1 MNLNSQNN
9 TNYQNY
15 IGQHYNMSDTNDL
28 LSINSF
34 SQEQQI
40 NTNYNSFNEQLK
52 QSVNRENECEEND
65 FENNDLSSKLDNS
78 DSKRQKKNSLEIV
91 AQQKSNYYQGHYNQ
105 SITGSSISSNS
116 SSTSSS
122 PLSLSSPLHTSNIHF
137 NHHNNH
143 LNNLQLKQPLALQS
157 QPILAVNN
165 SLNYQPQQQHHLS
178 QPIQGTLSS
187 QQQQQQQQ
195 QQPQTF
201 LYNDSN
207 ANNLFS
213 YHSINKVIP
222 IIENNNQPF
231 SLHTNN
237 DMSENSNLDEFN
249 GGQRIKI
256 KKSKRDPITEYDTEL
271 AESIEFELGLKKQNG
286 PRKNSWGNLSYA
298 ELITRAIESSCDQR
312 LTLSQIYDWI
322 VKYVPYFKEKFD
334 RTSSAGW
341 KVS

>member
-1 MNLNSQNN
+1 
-9 TNYQNY
+9 
-15 IGQHYNMSDTNDL
+15 
-28 LSINSF
+28 
-34 SQEQQI
+34 
-40 NTNYNSFNEQLK
+40 
-52 QSVNRENECEEND
+52 
-65 FENNDLSSKLDNS
+65 LSS
-78 DSKRQKKNSLEIV
+78 
-91 AQQKSNYYQGHYNQ
+91 
-105 SITGSSISSNS
+105 
-116 SSTSSS
+116 
-122 PLSLSSPLHTSNIHF
+122 
-137 NHHNNH
+137 
-143 LNNLQLKQPLALQS
+143 
-157 QPILAVNN
+157 
-165 SLNYQPQQQHHLS
+165 
-178 QPIQGTLSS
+178 
-187 QQQQQQQQ
+187 QQQQQ

-201 LYNDSN
+201 LYNESN